1 MHISSYIGLCNV
13 FIDCIVSLF
22 AVVHGSSVYWR
33 RFNHIV
39 VDRVQATVGSVRR
52 VLDVV
57 FLSALEGVIH
67 KYVILRGAST
77 SAVVAAHSEACL
89 MQRITIAPSHQT
101 VASLTLDERNVRT
114 RTAARRVIALRF

>member
-1 MHISSYIGLCNV
+1 M
-13 FIDCIVSLF
+13 FIDCIVSSF
-22 AVVHGSSVYWR
+22 AAVHGSSVYWR

-77 SAVVAAHSEACL
+77 SVVVAARSEACL
-89 MQRITIAPSHQT
+89 MQCITIAPSPQT
-101 VASLTLDERNVRT
+101 VASLTLDERNVST
-114 RTAARRVIALRF
+114 RIAARRVIALRF